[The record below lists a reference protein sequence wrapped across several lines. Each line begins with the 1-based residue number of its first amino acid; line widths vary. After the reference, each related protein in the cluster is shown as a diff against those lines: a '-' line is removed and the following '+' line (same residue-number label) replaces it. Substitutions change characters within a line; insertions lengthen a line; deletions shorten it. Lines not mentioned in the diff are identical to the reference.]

1 MERIEVIQADLTTLE
16 VDAIV
21 NAANSSLLGGGGV
34 DGAIHRAAG
43 PELLEAC
50 RRLGGCETGQVKLTP
65 GFNLPAKWVI
75 HAVGPIW
82 HGGGQGEAELLE
94 SCYRSALE
102 LAAAEGFK
110 SIAFPCISTGVY
122 GYPLESASEIAFQT
136 VSRFLQRDSRIE
148 RVIFVCYS
156 DEALRCYQQLEKHAK
171 AEWFRQMTE
180 AKLKAEEHHT
190 WMLKD
195 PNHLNQNQ
203 E

>member
-1 MERIEVIQADLTTLE
+1 MERIEVIQTDLTALA

-21 NAANSSLLGGGGV
+21 NAANRSLLGGGGV

-65 GFNLPAKWVI
+65 GFLLPAKWVI
-75 HAVGPIW
+75 HAVGPVW
-82 HGGGQGEAELLE
+82 QGGSHGEAELLA
-94 SCYRSALE
+94 SCYLKALE

-110 SIAFPCISTGVY
+110 TIAFPCISTGAY
-122 GYPLESASEIAFQT
+122 GYPLESAADIAFDT
-136 VSRFLQRDSRIE
+136 VSRFLQRDSRLE
-148 RVIFVCYS
+148 KVIFVCFS